1 MQVVE
6 IAKWL
11 TLFYFVVSTL
21 FFAVHILL
29 GFPES
34 VRWFK
39 RIGMNWGISS
49 LLFSA
54 MDMLSSIISDVLTQK
69 LIILGGIR
77 IVASVIVIIAIGMV
91 NLQPESP
98 LADEDKGADT
108 ADGSDDTYSE
118 L

>member
-39 RIGMNWGISS
+39 RIG
-49 LLFSA
+49 
-54 MDMLSSIISDVLTQK
+54 
-69 LIILGGIR
+69 
-77 IVASVIVIIAIGMV
+77 V
-91 NLQPESP
+91 NNP
-98 LADEDKGADT
+98 
-108 ADGSDDTYSE
+108 
-118 L
+118 